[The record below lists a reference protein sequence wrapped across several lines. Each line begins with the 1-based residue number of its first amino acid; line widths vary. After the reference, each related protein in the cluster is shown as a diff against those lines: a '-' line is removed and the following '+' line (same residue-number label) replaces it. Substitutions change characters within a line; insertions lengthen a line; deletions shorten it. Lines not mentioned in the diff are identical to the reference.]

1 MKRLLARLTGRSA
14 NPPPALE
21 DGFAALAAGD
31 ANAARRISASLLAA
45 GMSARSAFL
54 ESFIALDARDQ
65 TGRVAHLQMAC
76 TRDPQEPAYAIELS
90 KALADSGDHAAAV
103 TRLAPILERPGH
115 PASADAVL
123 HFMLAGWLHALGALE
138 PARESLQQ
146 ALRLDPGFSEA
157 AGNLSEM
164 LYQSGAVDASR
175 EVLRAAAFA
184 PGRPAPN
191 AALLIRRALYLP
203 AAYSST
209 AQMQDVRGQFGAD
222 LETVESAGDFR
233 LTAPDLE
240 IGRTAFFLAYQG
252 RNDRDDLARLGRIVR
267 RGYTAA
273 RSLVG
278 DRQSARAESRTWRRR
293 IGFAS
298 PYFYRHSVGRAFLGF
313 VEGLDRRRFDVS
325 LFVAPGAAATPRDT
339 FSTRFE
345 AIADTFVRLPS
356 GLEAAARVIAAADL
370 DILVYPDLG
379 MDPFT
384 YFLAFWRLA
393 PLQCVCAGHP
403 STTGI
408 DTIDWFLSDASA
420 EPDGA
425 DDHYSE
431 KLLRIDDFFLPIHDR
446 PVVVPGAATAQATRR
461 YVCGQTI
468 VKLHPDFDAM
478 LAGILDEDPA
488 AEVLL
493 YADGAE
499 RVTRVVAQRM
509 AARLG
514 SAMDRVRIVPRQG
527 YEEYL
532 ATLGTAAV
540 VLDTPHFSGG
550 NTTLEALSL
559 NLPIVTLP
567 GAFLRGRFAFARLE
581 ALGLSQCIATDGE
594 DYVTKA
600 VAVARTPRLRA
611 SIVERL
617 VERVG
622 AATSPRGPVPAF
634 AAALDRLPG
643 TPP

>member
-1 MKRLLARLTGRSA
+1 MKRLLARLTGRRA

-21 DGFAALAAGD
+21 DGFAALTAGD
-31 ANAARRISASLLAA
+31 ADTAGRVSASLLAA
-45 GMSARSAFL
+45 GMPAQSAFL
-54 ESFIALDARDQ
+54 DSFIALDARDQ
-65 TGRVAHLQMAC
+65 AGRVAHLQKAC
-76 TRDPQEPAYAIELS
+76 TRDPREPAYAIELA
-90 KALADSGDHAAAV
+90 KALADNGDHAAAV
-103 TRLAPILERPGH
+103 ARLAPILERSGH
-115 PASADAVL
+115 PAAADAVL
-123 HFMLAGWLHALGALE
+123 HFMLAGWLHALGELDRARRTLE
-138 PARESLQQ
+138 Q

-164 LYQSGAVDASR
+164 LYRSGAVVEAR
-175 EVLRAAAFA
+175 AVLRAAALA
-184 PGRPAPN
+184 PARPAPN

-209 AQMQDVRGQFGAD
+209 AQMQDARQQFGAD
-222 LETVESAGDFR
+222 LEMLESAGDFA

-240 IGRTAFFLAYQG
+240 IGRTAFYLAYHG
-252 RNDRDDLARLGRIVR
+252 CNDRDELARLGRIIR

-273 RSLVG
+273 RSLVA
-278 DRQSARAESRTWRRR
+278 DRQAERADSRAGRSR
-293 IGFAS
+293 IGFVS
-298 PYFYRHSVGRAFLGF
+298 PYFYRHSVGRVFLGF

-339 FSTRFE
+339 FSARFE
-345 AIADTFVRLPS
+345 AIADSYVRLPS
-356 GLEAAARVIAAADL
+356 GLEAAAQAIASADL

-420 EPDGA
+420 EPDDA
-425 DDHYSE
+425 DEHYSE

-446 PVVVPGAATAQATRR
+446 PVAVPGVAPEGATRR
-461 YVCGQTI
+461 YACGQTI

-499 RVTRVVAQRM
+499 RVTRVVARRM

-559 NLPIVTLP
+559 NLPVVTLP
-567 GAFLRGRFAFARLE
+567 GTFLRGRFAFARLA
-581 ALGLSQCIATDGE
+581 ALGLSECIATDGG
-594 DYVTKA
+594 DYVNKA
-600 VAVARTPRLRA
+600 VAVARTPLLRA

-617 VERVG
+617 VARTG
-622 AATSPRGPVPAF
+622 AATSPSRPIPAF
-634 AAALDRLPG
+634 AAALDRLLA